1 MLRIACAA
9 EAALST
15 DCASPEEWFHQLDAQ
30 RLGTLPSC
38 RAARTI
44 FGLAVSQCLG
54 YAPVGT
60 GIALLQGMRWSRPI
74 ALLLS
79 GTALIAASTTAK
91 AEQGSLGGRCPAYA
105 EHLGRAR
112 TLITNDQQQE
122 ALAELHW
129 AKEALSEC
137 IRLEAEIE
145 GVPTM
150 LASAAPGEADG
161 RGTPVF
167 S

>member
-1 MLRIACAA
+1 MRC
-9 EAALST
+9 S
-15 DCASPEEWFHQLDAQ
+15 
-30 RLGTLPSC
+30 
-38 RAARTI
+38 RA
-44 FGLAVSQCLG
+44 
-54 YAPVGT
+54 
-60 GIALLQGMRWSRPI
+60 I

-79 GTALIAASTTAK
+79 GTALIAAASTVR
-91 AEQGSLGGRCPAYA
+91 AEQGSLGGRCPAYT
-105 EHLGRAR
+105 EHLERAR
-112 TLITNDQQQE
+112 TLLSSDDRQE
-122 ALAELHW
+122 ALAELHR

-161 RGTPVF
+161 RGIPVC